1 MAETELTAAERAE
14 MDETDRIAEQ
24 RKHKHHQRFRRIK
37 RSAYTAIA
45 VTEEK
50 IRCTLPRNDRE
61 KILEAAGRFE
71 NGTFVLKRTG
81 LDIGLDPE
89 MAAVLNHIRSELIEE
104 VPNPKLQDIIA
115 VDMVVMA
122 LRQFYRLNAWLENIS
137 LTLEREMFLEEGLA
151 EIHGPDKAERI
162 ELRIALLE
170 TKIMKMIERV
180 SNQVFRAL
188 DRLPSGCRET
198 ATKPLIGRA
207 DQVNIGSQVL
217 NE

>member
-1 MAETELTAAERAE
+1 MADKELTLAEKAE
-14 MDETDRIAEQ
+14 MDEADRFAEQ
-24 RKHKHHQRFRRIK
+24 RKHESQERFRRMK

-50 IRCTLPRNDRE
+50 IRCKLPTNDRE
-61 KILEAAGRFE
+61 KILEAGARFE
-71 NGTFVLKRTG
+71 NGTFFLKRTG

-89 MAAVLNHIRSELIEE
+89 MAAVLNHIRSELIKE
-104 VPNPKLQDIIA
+104 VTSPKVRDIVA
-115 VDMVVMA
+115 VDMAVMA
-122 LRQFYRLNAWLENIS
+122 IRQFYRLNAWLENMS

-151 EIHGPDKAERI
+151 EIHGSDKADRI
-162 ELRIALLE
+162 ELRIALIE

-188 DRLPSGCRET
+188 DRLPSGCKEA

-207 DQVNIGSQVL
+207 GQVNIGSQVL